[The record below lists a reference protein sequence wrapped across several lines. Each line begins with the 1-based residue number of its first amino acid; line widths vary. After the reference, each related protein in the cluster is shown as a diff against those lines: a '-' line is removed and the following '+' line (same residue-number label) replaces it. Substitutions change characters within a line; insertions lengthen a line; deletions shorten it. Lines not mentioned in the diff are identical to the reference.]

1 MCKILCSTGALLKY
15 GGDYTLL
22 ESLSKQLTCDGYE
35 FMMDSPYYKEVE
47 ALKRYFQK
55 IKLYIPIVHCEKS
68 IGENI
73 SKGGKL
79 EWIDAYEKFAI
90 NCDIAKSIGAE
101 KMVIHLWDGRTSD
114 SNFQNNLLGYYQFNE
129 IAQKN
134 GLDLLVE
141 NVVCTVENPM
151 KHLCELRK
159 LYPNIHFVFDTKM
172 AAFHEQLELLYE
184 PEYNWLWKNGHI
196 CHYHVNDYSG
206 GYMDW
211 EHLQSLPIGKGK
223 IDFVRFFEFINKIG
237 YDSFLTVEATAHND
251 KGVVDVKMLNEQ
263 FRYIRTCMKSNESFK
278 SISMLI

>member
-1 MCKILCSTGALLKY
+1 MSKILCSTGALLEY
-15 GGDYTLL
+15 GGDYKLL
-22 ESLSKQLTCDGYE
+22 EPLSKQLICDGYE

-79 EWIDAYEKFAI
+79 ELIDAYEKFEL

-114 SNFQNNLLGYYQFNE
+114 ANFQNNLIGYFQLNE
-129 IAQKN
+129 IARKN
-134 GLDLLVE
+134 ELDLLVE
-141 NVVCTVENPM
+141 NVVCNVGNPM
-151 KHLCELRK
+151 KHLCELREN
-159 LYPNIHFVFDTKM
+159 YPDIHFVFDTKM
-172 AAFHEQLELLYE
+172 AAFHEQLDLLYE
-184 PEYNWLWKNGHI
+184 SEYKWLWQEGHI
-196 CHYHVNDYSG
+196 CHYHVNDYLG

-223 IDFVRFFEFINKIG
+223 VDFTRFFAFINKIG
-237 YDSFLTVEATAHND
+237 YDGFLTVESTAHND
-251 KGVVDVKMLNEQ
+251 EGVVDVEMLNEQ
-263 FRYIRTCMKSNESFK
+263 FRYIRTCVR
-278 SISMLI
+278 